1 MNIINYKMFIILRV
15 IIFLLIFIFSYNKLF
30 AENIPIIVISAG
42 KTYQSKSIVGSDVV
56 VVGSKAISESN
67 EFFLGELLSKNL
79 NGMNYFQQG
88 GTGTVSGIQLR
99 GLPKKYST
107 VYVDGVKMSD
117 PSTSDNSFYFSNIIN
132 MWVVSDNLRKGA
144 ATNALQIGVFL
155 QQHDL

>member
-1 MNIINYKMFIILRV
+1 MLRI
-15 IIFLLIFIFSYNKLF
+15 IIFLLIFIFSFNKLF
-30 AENIPIIVISAG
+30 AGDIPIIVISAG
-42 KTYQSKSIVGSDVV
+42 KTYQSKGIVGSDVEV
-56 VVGSKAISESN
+56 IDSKAISESN

-117 PSTSDNSFYFSNIIN
+117 PSTPDNAYYFN
-132 MWVVSDNLRKGA
+132 NLMTG
-144 ATNALQIGVFL
+144 
-155 QQHDL
+155 